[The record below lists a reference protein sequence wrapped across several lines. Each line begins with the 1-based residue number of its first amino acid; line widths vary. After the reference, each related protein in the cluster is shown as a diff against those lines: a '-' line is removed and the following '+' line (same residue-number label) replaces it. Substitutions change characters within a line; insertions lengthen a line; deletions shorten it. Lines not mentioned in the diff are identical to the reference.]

1 MLDETGGYREYE
13 FVSEFYDY
21 VVRYVQRQDVEF
33 YVDLALESGGPV
45 LELGCGTGRVL
56 LPTARAGVKI
66 TGLDLSEHMLSMCRQ
81 KLATEPAEVQARVQ
95 LVHGDIRRFDLGSEF
110 RLVTIPFRPFQHLI
124 TLEDQLACLACV
136 HSHLGPGGRIVVEV
150 FNPDL
155 KRLVDVDSHQEYGEE
170 PLFQMP
176 DGRRVVRRYRNASVD
191 LHRQVLNAEIVYDVT
206 HPDGREEHLVD
217 AFPFRYYFRYEMEHL
232 LARTGFEVEALFS
245 DFDRSPYGSKNPGEL
260 IFVARKRISL
270 GQ

>member
-1 MLDETGGYREYE
+1 MDQTGGYREYK

-21 VVRYVQRQDVEF
+21 VVPYVQRQDLEF
-33 YVDLALESGGPV
+33 YVGLAMESGGPV

-56 LPTARAGVKI
+56 IPTAKAGVQI
-66 TGLDLSEHMLSMCRQ
+66 TGLDLSEHMLDICRQ
-81 KLATEPAEVQARVQ
+81 KLVGEPAEVQARVR
-95 LVHGDIRRFDLGSEF
+95 LVHGDIRSFNLGSGF

-124 TLEDQLACLACV
+124 TVEGQLACLACV
-136 HSHLGPGGRIVVEV
+136 RSHLVTGGRFVVEV

-155 KRLVDVDSHQEYGEE
+155 KRLVDVDSRPEYGEE

-176 DGRRVVRRYRNASVD
+176 DGRRVVRRFRNASVD

-232 LARTGFEVEALFS
+232 LARAGFEVEALFG

-260 IFVARKRISL
+260 IFVARKL
-270 GQ
+270 